1 MPSSASLKRHPWIQ
15 WTVALG
21 LLCCFA
27 LDPWTDVT
35 TFSKTPVKTRKC
47 WQVSNFG
54 RCRNMYGTITYG
66 SLKRSAYHKVQI
78 EGQEYFVHRLVKFA
92 FDGPPGNDLAW
103 QVNHVD
109 GNKSNN
115 RLDNL
120 NYATCSHNVCHSY
133 CEASRR
139 FGGHKFRKQVMFRP
153 KGSTTWTTSKS
164 IGLAAAKL
172 NLSPKLVS
180 ECCRCGSFCKGFEF
194 RFSQRNGE
202 MDGEEWRPMVDPKSG
217 RILSGR
223 MVSSLGRIK
232 FEHGRISKGYR
243 QAQGYFVTKTVGM
256 RHCECVHRLV
266 VRAFLGPPPSPKHTQ
281 INHKDGDRGNNSVA
295 NLEYVTPS
303 ENMLHHYSH
312 GKSASRNDRKAVES
326 RRYGSND
333 TWTSYP
339 SMSIAAKKK
348 RLHRGCISNCVNGRQ
363 KQTGGYEFRLSVPTP
378 EQLPGEVWRN
388 VDLVPHSKD
397 RAQRNRAFRK
407 SPKVPELA
415 LRTWFHTWKVA
426 KPLKDCPRETGF
438 GKFIKVGQRYCN
450 FDQVMLVNHIPS
462 ASPLIGAKL
471 CHRSALVQHQRVVL
485 SQGVRDFKLI
495 QLSVHAPWKLHGS
508 INMMHNEIIQLCQ
521 DGNHE
526 T

>member
-1 MPSSASLKRHPWIQ
+1 MPSSGSLKRRPWIH

-21 LLCCFA
+21 LLCCIV
-27 LDPWTDVT
+27 LDAWTDVT
-35 TFSKTPVKTRKC
+35 TFSKTSVTTQKC

-66 SLKRSAYHKVQI
+66 SRKRTGYHKVQI
-78 EGQEYFVHRLVKFA
+78 EGQNYFVHRLVKFA

-120 NYATCSHNVCHSY
+120 NYATCSHNIRHSY

-139 FGGHKFRKQVMFRP
+139 FGGHKLRKQVMWRP
-153 KGSTTWTTSKS
+153 KGSATWTTSKS
-164 IGLAAAKL
+164 IRAAAAKL

-180 ECCRCGSFCKGFEF
+180 ECCRRRSFCKGFEF
-194 RFSQRNGE
+194 RFSQRIGE

-243 QAQGYFVTKTVGM
+243 QAQGYFVTKSVGL
-256 RHCECVHRLV
+256 RHFECVHRLV
-266 VRAFLGPPPSPKHTQ
+266 LRAFLGPPPSSKHTQ
-281 INHKDGDRGNNSVA
+281 VNHKDGDRGNNSVA

-303 ENMLHHYSH
+303 ENMLHRYSN
-312 GKSASRNDRKAVES
+312 GKSASRNDGKAVEC
-326 RRYGSND
+326 RLYGSND
-333 TWTSYP
+333 TWTWYP
-339 SMSIAAKKK
+339 SMSIAAKKL
-348 RLHRGCISNCVNGRQ
+348 RLHHGCISTCVKGRF
-363 KQTGGYEFRLSVPTP
+363 KQTGGYEFRLSATTP

-388 VDLVPHSKD
+388 VDLVPHLHD
-397 RAQRNRAFRK
+397 RARRNRSFGN

-415 LRTWFHTWKVA
+415 LRKW
-426 KPLKDCPRETGF
+426 
-438 GKFIKVGQRYCN
+438 
-450 FDQVMLVNHIPS
+450 
-462 ASPLIGAKL
+462 
-471 CHRSALVQHQRVVL
+471 
-485 SQGVRDFKLI
+485 
-495 QLSVHAPWKLHGS
+495 
-508 INMMHNEIIQLCQ
+508 
-521 DGNHE
+521 
-526 T
+526 